1 VAGVVTWDARSRDPV
16 RYRTG
21 QYVLLFR
28 ARDAGSD
35 QRWERME
42 RLILVN

>member
-1 VAGVVTWDARSRDPV
+1 V
-16 RYRTG
+16 RYKTG

-28 ARDAGSD
+28 ARDAGSG

-42 RLILVN
+42 RLILVK

>member
-1 VAGVVTWDARSRDPV
+1 VGVVTWDARSVDLA

-28 ARDAGSD
+28 ARNAGSD

-42 RLILVN
+42 RLILVK